1 MNSCK
6 EPRDSGIP
14 IFSNLQGKHVLEN
27 QAAREIGDNIS
38 VRLRELKGND
48 FWFELKKKIEVSR
61 NRDSTFCM
69 KKIPLNVRK
78 SQNILRFLISEKSA
92 TK

>member
-48 FWFELKKKIEVSR
+48 FWFELKK
-61 NRDSTFCM
+61 NRGVQKSGFYFLHEKDSTKCT
-69 KKIPLNVRK
+69 KKPKHPKIFN
-78 SQNILRFLISEKSA
+78 
-92 TK
+92 